1 MTRQDEEYVKQCEH
15 MRAEL
20 ARYGSLNGQYRQ
32 LVRRQAVELSGIKVA
47 VERVMEDLRQAR
59 LYEYSDRLRDALK
72 GESK

>member
-1 MTRQDEEYVKQCEH
+1 MTRQDEAYVEQCEH

-32 LVRRQAVELSGIKVA
+32 LASRQAAELASIKHGVQ
-47 VERVMEDLRQAR
+47 RIMEDLRQAR

>member
-1 MTRQDEEYVKQCEH
+1 MTRQDEEYVKQCER

-32 LVRRQAVELSGIKVA
+32 LASRQAAELSGIKAA

>member
-1 MTRQDEEYVKQCEH
+1 MTRQDEEYVKQCEY

-32 LVRRQAVELSGIKVA
+32 LVRRQAVELSGIKAA